1 MTGTT
6 RDIAGHDA
14 AKLEPKQQNT
24 PNQIFE
30 RRPDALMKTAPRPPK
45 KPLNFRTRRALQ
57 RGADGGKVLIALKA
71 SWPLAINYQII
82 AHYKAEKY
90 YPKRVENPRH
100 ITVSS
105 PAGVYNSNAALLRL
119 TCLKLRRFPPGEA
132 RPVHERL
139 CDLLPKTPTATPTP
153 QTR

>member
-1 MTGTT
+1 MQGHLLTGTT
-6 RDIAGHDA
+6 RDIAGHNA

-45 KPLNFRTRRALQ
+45 KPLNFRTRYTLQ
-57 RGADGGKVLIALKA
+57 RGADGGKVLIALKT
-71 SWPLAINYQII
+71 SWPLAIDYQII

-100 ITVSS
+100 IRFHKL
-105 PAGVYNSNAALLRL
+105 PGGVNPEHPLLV
-119 TCLKLRRFPPGEA
+119 TECLKIAPFSAGGS
-132 RPVHERL
+132 PV
-139 CDLLPKTPTATPTP
+139 CFMMG
-153 QTR
+153 